1 MNPMTIADWPG
12 TPGSSR
18 LAAAQKAIEEDANRE
33 KPLITPE
40 TEHLNQTLEDAKML
54 LRQMDILD
62 FTWWAQEQLEN
73 LYNAEQ
79 INNPLDLAEI
89 AVQEAGEDFIPL
101 IITISAGED
110 TGEEATA
117 SITKLN
123 RHHEWIGLHPQLP
136 YLEGLELHA
145 IYTADDPESPFMIVA
160 TNDWTDDSDNPP
172 VTAPDNVTSK
182 AIEEIAQWH
191 GAVGCFWHT
200 AQPAAS
206 LQETT
211 A

>member
-1 MNPMTIADWPG
+1 MNPMTMADWPG
-12 TPGSSR
+12 TPGTSR
-18 LAAAQKAIEEDANRE
+18 LAAAQRAIEKDAE
-33 KPLITPE
+33 GEEQLINPE
-40 TEHLNQTLEDAKML
+40 AEHFNQTQEDAKML

-110 TGEEATA
+110 TGEAATA
-117 SITKLN
+117 VITKLN
-123 RHHEWIGLHPQLP
+123 RNHEWIGLHPQLP

-160 TNDWTDDSDNPP
+160 TNDWTDDPDKPP
-172 VTAPDNVTSK
+172 ATAPDNVTSK
-182 AIEEIAQWH
+182 TIEEIAQWH
-191 GAVGCFWHT
+191 GATGCFWHT
-200 AQPAAS
+200 AQPAS
-206 LQETT
+206 LL
-211 A
+211 